1 MKTAKKIT
9 KKAIVA
15 TLRTLDRTAIF
26 KVAFKLLFESTGRKP
41 NIIELRNGVYNLIKE
56 YAPTNKI
63 ANMAYSLA
71 HNTRNTSAAYK
82 GKHGY
87 FEPLTLQMIVDY
99 TKQQLKNPVTP
110 YTKYPTYGHT
120 HLYFCSPVHG
130 HSDYN
135 KWRALPIEGNEKFCK
150 TLVDYVT
157 NVTKIYNATIRV
169 RVWQRKTND
178 NEKEKFDDIDY
189 DITNSRKFIWAK
201 YSEIDAKYA
210 QRNADY
216 TIGIINN
223 ENKKS
228 FWTDTV
234 IKETFYELLTKIN

>member
-1 MKTAKKIT
+1 MKKVKKIT

-26 KVAFKLLFESTGRKP
+26 KLCKQIYPGRIFTKK
-41 NIIELRNGVYNLIKE
+41 ELRSVVYDIIKE
-56 YAPTNKI
+56 FAPTNKI
-63 ANMAYSLA
+63 AKEAYWLA
-71 HNTRNTSAAYK
+71 YTHGHQLVDDCYK

-99 TKQQLKNPVTP
+99 TKQQLKKPVTP

-120 HLYFCSPVHG
+120 HLYFCSPTYG

-150 TLVDYVT
+150 TLIQYVE

-169 RVWQRKTND
+169 RVWQRRTND
-178 NEKEKFDDIDY
+178 YEKEKFDDKDY
-189 DITNSRKFIWAK
+189 NIENSRKFIWAR
-201 YSEIDAKYA
+201 YREIDAKFA
-210 QRNADY
+210 RQNADY

-223 ENKKS
+223 ENQKS